1 MKQRPRVAGDPAIK
15 APPALDITSLPA
27 EDSNRIALATI
38 RAMVENAWP
47 AFLAA
52 FSFVISTNLSE
63 DLFVDVLASY
73 QALTNVAGMLNLP
86 TPRDA
91 FLASLAKFAIPTRV
105 VSGVDAYLEPP
116 TPRTASSLTENLGL
130 SGPSGPPGLS
140 ERNMA
145 CLKILISSAIF
156 LAGSLDTS
164 WFSLLETVQNADY
177 VLTLKGTRG
186 GPTGGLS
193 APPTIQ
199 KRASM
204 SSAQSGSSQ
213 PPAVRHPMLSDLD
226 PDNVM
231 AAVQRLFDASKNMD
245 DFAFQHFVTALCKLS
260 LAMVGMQATP
270 SPIASAP
277 VSIEDLTTA
286 LHQPTL
292 GETSLMQRRRVSGIH
307 LQNAPVITL
316 HGERLPF
323 ADMRSAQGI
332 SRSTSWEAWLCRTCT
347 DLSIDP
353 LKLHGTL
360 SSRIFCQS
368 PRLPWSLKGSGFR
381 RQRSLTRS
389 SWSCPGTLQKTRR
402 RMCREG
408 SLTRCLDKL

>member
-1 MKQRPRVAGDPAIK
+1 MFGISRLTFVRSIDQLDKADAPPIPDSYAYLLGVQCLVSLSDGFATFAAPIYTALVKQRPRAAGDPAIR
-15 APPALDITSLPA
+15 APPALDIASLPA
-27 EDSNRIALATI
+27 GDPNTRALTTV
-38 RAMVENAWP
+38 RSMVENAWP

-52 FSFVISTNLSE
+52 FSFVISANLSD

-91 FLASLAKFAIPTRV
+91 FLASLAKYAIPTRV

-156 LAGSLDTS
+156 LSGSLDSS
-164 WFSLLETVQNADY
+164 WFSLLEAIQNAEY

-186 GPTGGLS
+186 RATGGLS
-193 APPTIQ
+193 APPAIH

-204 SSAQSGSSQ
+204 SSAQLGSSQ

-226 PDNVM
+226 PENVM

-245 DFAFQHFVTALCKLS
+245 DSAFQHFVAALCKLS
-260 LAMVGMQATP
+260 SAMVGMQSAPSP
-270 SPIASAP
+270 SPIASAHA
-277 VSIEDLTTA
+277 SREDLTIVS
-286 LHQPTL
+286 HPSTL
-292 GETSLMQRRRVSGIH
+292 GDISLMQRRRVSGIH
-307 LQNAPVITL
+307 LQHAPVTALPKDICDML
-316 HGERLPF
+316 ICAAFRRLC
-323 ADMRSAQGI
+323 DQQVGRCGSAEHAPT
-332 SRSTSWEAWLCRTCT
+332 R
-347 DLSIDP
+347 LSI
-353 LKLHGTL
+353 T
-360 SSRIFCQS
+360 
-368 PRLPWSLKGSGFR
+368 
-381 RQRSLTRS
+381 
-389 SWSCPGTLQKTRR
+389 
-402 RMCREG
+402 
-408 SLTRCLDKL
+408 